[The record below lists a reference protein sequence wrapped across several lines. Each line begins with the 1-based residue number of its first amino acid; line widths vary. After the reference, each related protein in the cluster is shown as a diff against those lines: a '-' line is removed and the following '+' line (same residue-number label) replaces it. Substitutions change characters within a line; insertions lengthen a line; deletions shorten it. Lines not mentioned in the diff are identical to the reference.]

1 MPRLNNLH
9 SRLVAWM
16 KIILPLAA
24 LGLLST
30 LFLLSRTIDPSKSVP
45 VTAIDI
51 EQRAREQ
58 GATSPVFAGVTENDD
73 LIEMRATKARPIE
86 GDMQHLL
93 ADDVD
98 ADIKPPDGG
107 LINVIADSGDVR
119 QREFTATL
127 VDNVVVTTDRGYRM
141 TTEILETR
149 FDTIF
154 AESPVPVQGTGP
166 LGDIEANRMVLISDD
181 ETGDAHLLFTGEVKV
196 IYQPENTGD

>member
-1 MPRLNNLH
+1 MPGLNNLH

-30 LFLLSRTIDPSKSVP
+30 LFLLSRTIDPRTSVP

-73 LIEMRATKARPIE
+73 RIEMRAARARPIE

-98 ADIKPPDGG
+98 ADIRPPEGG
-107 LINVIADSGDVR
+107 LIRVVADSADVR
-119 QREFTATL
+119 QKDFTATL
-127 VDNVVVTTDRGYRM
+127 LDNVVITTDSGYRM

-154 AESPVPVQGTGP
+154 AESPVPVRGTGP
-166 LGDIEANRMVLISDD
+166 VGDIDADRMVLISDD
-181 ETGDAHLLFTGEVKV
+181 DTGDAHLLFTGNVKV
-196 IYQPENTGD
+196 IYEPESTGD